1 MEIDFSY
8 IETAREEMREKSI
21 EDIQIDTA
29 KKWAARAYVAF
40 EIAAYLGEEDKD
52 NAMMG
57 WLNVNAINWFNIGE
71 ECRRKALEH
80 VALVEDF
87 EKSDELVKAIHK
99 LLGPIRDSAIESAYG
114 VRSEVV
120 TEVEEETLTEE
131 DIEEASQQ
139 EEGEDKKE

>member
-8 IETAREEMREKSI
+8 IEAAREEMREKSM

-40 EIAAYLGEEDKD
+40 EFAVHFGEEDKD

-57 WLNVNAINWFNIGE
+57 WLNVNTISWFNIGE
-71 ECRRKALEH
+71 ECRGKALEH
-80 VALVEDF
+80 VALVKDF

-99 LLGPIRDSAIESAYG
+99 LLSPIRDSAIKSVYRPMVWG
-114 VRSEVV
+114 WK
-120 TEVEEETLTEE
+120 L
-131 DIEEASQQ
+131 
-139 EEGEDKKE
+139 

>member
-8 IETAREEMREKSI
+8 VEAAREEMQEKSM

-40 EIAAYLGEEDKD
+40 EFAVYFGDEDRY
-52 NAMMG
+52 NTMG
-57 WLNVNAINWFNIGE
+57 WFNVNAISWFNIGE

-87 EKSDELVKAIHK
+87 EKSDELVKAVHK
-99 LLGPIRDSAIESAYG
+99 LLSPIRDSAIESAYG

-120 TEVEEETLTEE
+120 TEIEEETLTEE